1 MITYVDLETAKAAKG
16 VRIVATNAVPS
27 PWGEAAKALFA
38 IANVPALCVRST
50 RGDAAVREWMQ
61 THNVPVVFHDA
72 EPPRSV
78 WSQIVALA
86 SRLAGPGVL
95 LPVDLERRVETIGLI
110 HEIAGEDGLGW
121 NARLMMIHASFI
133 SDGKRGFPLP
143 VAQYL
148 AAKYGYA
155 PELIEAATA
164 KAIAVLA
171 ALAGRLGQ
179 AAYFHG
185 DRPGALDAYV
195 ATFLTPATHLAPEDC
210 PNLAPALRTAFAA
223 AADELSTHVPASL
236 LALRRRMFEHHLG
249 WPIEI

>member
-1 MITYVDLETAKAAKG
+1 MLQYVDLDTAKAAKG

-27 PWGEAAKALFA
+27 PWGEAAKALFT
-38 IANVPALCVRST
+38 IAKIPALCVRAT
-50 RGDAAVREWMQ
+50 RGDTAVRDWMQ
-61 THNVPVVFHDA
+61 THNVPVVFHDT

-95 LPVDLERRVETIGLI
+95 LPVEIDRRVETIGLI
-110 HEIAGEDGLGW
+110 NEIAGEDGLGW
-121 NARLMMIHASFI
+121 NARLMMIHASFT
-133 SDGKRGFPLP
+133 SDGKRGFPAP

-155 PELIEAATA
+155 PELIDAAKG

-171 ALAGRLGQ
+171 ALSGRLGN
-179 AAYFHG
+179 ADYFHG
-185 DRPGALDAYV
+185 DKPGALDAYV
-195 ATFLTPATHLAPEDC
+195 ATFLTPATHIAPEDC
-210 PNLAPALRTAFAA
+210 PNLAAPLRMAFAA
-223 AADELSTHVPASL
+223 AADELAPHVPAPL
-236 LALRRRMFEHHLG
+236 LALRRRMFERHLA